1 MKILQ
6 AQMNLT
12 EFFEMDLLNLMFISV
27 LYLFILYQII
37 RYATGKD
44 KILKNQKE
52 MIRLLKKQVGEPEE
66 EQEETLENMDY
77 DEELKKK

>member
-1 MKILQ
+1 
-6 AQMNLT
+6 MNLT

>member
-1 MKILQ
+1 MNILQ
-6 AQMNLT
+6 AQMNL
-12 EFFEMDLLNLMFISV
+12 EGFFAMGLLNLMFFSV

-66 EQEETLENMDY
+66 ELEQTLEDLDYEQEE
-77 DEELKKK
+77 KK